1 MGFVVVVVVVVVVVD
16 FALWVLIGWAG
27 NFEHAVQSVA

>member
-16 FALWVLIGWAG
+16 FALWVLIGCAG
-27 NFEHAVQSVA
+27 NFEHMVQSVA